1 MTSLS
6 LLAGRTVSI
15 SIFESHNI
23 DSGVFLMCDN
33 EEMTSMKAS
42 NEINI
47 CP

>member
-1 MTSLS
+1 MNIKPLMCKY
-6 LLAGRTVSI
+6 LH
-15 SIFESHNI
+15 FESHNI
-23 DSGVFLMCDN
+23 DSGVFLMCDI